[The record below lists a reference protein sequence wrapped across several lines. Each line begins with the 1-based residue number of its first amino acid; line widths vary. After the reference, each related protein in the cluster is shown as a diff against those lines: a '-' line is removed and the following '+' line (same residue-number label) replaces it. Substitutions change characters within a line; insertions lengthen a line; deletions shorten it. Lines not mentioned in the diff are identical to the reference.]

1 VSTPHFLISSTTKA
15 AALRC
20 QGGVLIGL
28 FSVQRRLEYGKYNFL
43 IYLAHNEYA
52 QYLPARLR
60 SAEKIIMKA

>member
-1 VSTPHFLISSTTKA
+1 VADKVGWPVNWCPT
-15 AALRC
+15 
-20 QGGVLIGL
+20 LIGL